1 MTEEGK
7 AAVARARDILKN
19 YKGRRLR
26 LMEVCGTHT
35 HAIFQTGVRQ
45 LMPENVELISGPGC
59 PVCVTPADFI
69 DEAVWLAT
77 EKQAV
82 ITTFGDLV
90 RVPGSEMS
98 LAGAR
103 SQGAEVV
110 PVYTPLDAVEYAK
123 GHPEREVVF
132 LAVGFETTT
141 PSACLAVQRAE
152 KAGIKNF
159 SLLTANKTMDE
170 AYRALKDSVDA
181 YIYPGR
187 VCAIVGTKLTEELTK
202 EGVSGVVAGFTPSE
216 LVTAIA
222 TMVELCSKG
231 EPFFR
236 NCYPRV
242 VTREGSAA
250 AMKLVAKYME
260 PVAAIWRGLGTIPKS
275 GMALRAEYAEFDA
288 RKKFSVPSFKAKNPP
303 GCRCGEI
310 LQGKCKPM
318 DCPLFG
324 KTCTPEHPVG
334 ACMVSREGT
343 CSAYYQYG
351 GVR

>member
-90 RVPGSEMS
+90 RVPGSETS

-181 YIYPGR
+181 YIYPGH